1 MSYMDYNQFKAIMA
15 ENGYQKSKAV
25 DVYLDKAMH
34 YNKLIKSIKANI
46 KDKEPVIK
54 LKMEKFIKK
63 YDDARIEA
71 VWDAINV
78 AKLEKYQG
86 WKFIEDGDEFILQL
100 QIKYQGNMK
109 QATEFEKKQVELSTL
124 YEQAYKEIEKWTN
137 LEKLEKLKD

>member
-25 DVYLDKAMH
+25 DVYLNKAMH
-34 YNKLIKSIKANI
+34 YHRLAQKIVANTQ
-46 KDKEPVIK
+46 DKPVVK

-63 YDDARIEA
+63 YDDARVEA

-86 WKFIEDGDEFILQL
+86 WRFIEDGDEFILQL
-100 QIKYQGNMK
+100 QIKYQGK
-109 QATEFEKKQVELSTL
+109 LKKATDFEKKQVELSTL
-124 YEQAYKEIEKWTN
+124 YEQAYKEIGQNE
-137 LEKLEKLKD
+137 

>member
-25 DVYLDKAMH
+25 DVYLNKAMY

-46 KDKEPVIK
+46 KDKEPVVK
-54 LKMEKFIKK
+54 LKMEKFVKK

-109 QATEFEKKQVELSTL
+109 QATEFEQKQVELSTL
-124 YEQAYKEIEKWTN
+124 YEQAYKEIEK
-137 LEKLEKLKD
+137 

>member
-1 MSYMDYNQFKAIMA
+1 MSYMDYNQFKAIMS

-25 DVYLDKAMH
+25 DVYLNKAMH

-46 KDKEPVIK
+46 KDKEPVVR

-63 YDDARIEA
+63 YDDARVEA

-86 WKFIEDGDEFILQL
+86 WKFIEDGEEFILQL
-100 QIKYQGNMK
+100 QIKYQGDMK
-109 QATEFEKKQVELSTL
+109 QATEFEQKQVELSTL
-124 YEQAYKEIEKWTN
+124 YEQAYKEIEK
-137 LEKLEKLKD
+137 

>member
-25 DVYLDKAMH
+25 DVYLNKAIRYHRLAQKIVANTQDK
-34 YNKLIKSIKANI
+34 
-46 KDKEPVIK
+46 DPVVKI
-54 LKMEKFIKK
+54 KMEKFIKK

-86 WKFIEDGDEFILQL
+86 WKFIEDGEEFILQL

-109 QATEFEKKQVELSTL
+109 QATEFEQKQVELSTL
-124 YEQAYKEIEKWTN
+124 YEQAYKEIEKNEQT
-137 LEKLEKLKD
+137 

>member
-25 DVYLDKAMH
+25 DVYLNKAMH

-46 KDKEPVIK
+46 KNKEPVVK
-54 LKMEKFIKK
+54 LKIEKFVKK
-63 YDDARIEA
+63 YNEARIEA

-86 WKFIEDGDEFILQL
+86 WRFIEDGDEFILQL

-124 YEQAYKEIEKWTN
+124 YEQAYKRG
-137 LEKLEKLKD
+137 KLHD

>member
-25 DVYLDKAMH
+25 DVYLNKAMH
-34 YNKLIKSIKANI
+34 YNKLAKRLVTNTQ
-46 KDKEPVIK
+46 DKEQVVK

-109 QATEFEKKQVELSTL
+109 QATEFERKQVELSTL
-124 YEQAYKEIEKWTN
+124 YEQAYKEIEKNEQIKTS
-137 LEKLEKLKD
+137 

>member
-1 MSYMDYNQFKAIMA
+1 MSYMDYNEFKAIMA

-25 DVYLDKAMH
+25 DVYLNKAMH

-46 KDKEPVIK
+46 KDKQPIVK
-54 LKMEKFIKK
+54 VKMEKFIKMYNDK
-63 YDDARIEA
+63 RIEA

-86 WKFIEDGDEFILQL
+86 WKFIEDGEEFILQL

-109 QATEFEKKQVELSTL
+109 QATEFEQKQVELSTL
-124 YEQAYKEIEKWTN
+124 YEQAYKEMGK
-137 LEKLEKLKD
+137 

>member
-25 DVYLDKAMH
+25 DVYLNKAMH

-46 KDKEPVIK
+46 KDKEPVVK
-54 LKMEKFIKK
+54 LKMEKFIKN
-63 YDDARIEA
+63 YDDARVEE
-71 VWDAINV
+71 VWNAINV

-86 WKFIEDGDEFILQL
+86 WRFIEDGDEFILQL

-109 QATEFEKKQVELSTL
+109 QATEFEQKQVELSTL
-124 YEQAYKEIEKWTN
+124 YEQAYKEIGK
-137 LEKLEKLKD
+137 

>member
-25 DVYLDKAMH
+25 DVYLNKAMH
-34 YNKLIKSIKANI
+34 YNKLIKSIKANT
-46 KDKEPVIK
+46 KDKEPVVK

-100 QIKYQGNMK
+100 QIKYQGDMK
-109 QATEFEKKQVELSTL
+109 QATEFEQKQVELSTL
-124 YEQAYKEIEKWTN
+124 YEQAYKEIEK
-137 LEKLEKLKD
+137 

>member
-25 DVYLDKAMH
+25 DVYLNKAMH

-46 KDKEPVIK
+46 KDKEPVVK

-63 YDDARIEA
+63 YDDARVEA

-78 AKLEKYQG
+78 AKLEKCQG
-86 WKFIEDGDEFILQL
+86 WRFVEDGEEFILQL

-109 QATEFEKKQVELSTL
+109 QATEFEQKQVELSTL
-124 YEQAYKEIEKWTN
+124 YEQAYRKG
-137 LEKLEKLKD
+137 KLND

>member
-25 DVYLDKAMH
+25 DVYLNKAMH

-46 KDKEPVIK
+46 KDKEPVVK

-109 QATEFEKKQVELSTL
+109 QATEFEQRQVELATL
-124 YEQAYKEIEKWTN
+124 YEQAYKEIEK
-137 LEKLEKLKD
+137 

>member
-1 MSYMDYNQFKAIMA
+1 MDYNQFKAIMA

-25 DVYLDKAMH
+25 DVYLNKAMH
-34 YNKLIKSIKANI
+34 YNKLAKRLVTNTQ
-46 KDKEPVIK
+46 DKEQVVK

-78 AKLEKYQG
+78 AKLEKLQG

-109 QATEFEKKQVELSTL
+109 QATEFEQKQVELYTL
-124 YEQAYKEIEKWTN
+124 YEQAYKEIEK
-137 LEKLEKLKD
+137 

>member
-25 DVYLDKAMH
+25 DVYLNKAMH
-34 YNKLIKSIKANI
+34 YHRLAQKIGANTQ
-46 KDKEPVIK
+46 DKEPIVK

-63 YDDARIEA
+63 YDDARVEA

-86 WKFIEDGDEFILQL
+86 WRFIEDGDEFILQL
-100 QIKYQGNMK
+100 QIKYQGDMK
-109 QATEFEKKQVELSTL
+109 QATEFEQKQVELSTL
-124 YEQAYKEIEKWTN
+124 YEQAYKEIEK
-137 LEKLEKLKD
+137 

>member
-1 MSYMDYNQFKAIMA
+1 MSYMDYNEFKAIMA

-25 DVYLDKAMH
+25 DVYLNKAMH
-34 YNKLIKSIKANI
+34 YNKLIKSIKANT
-46 KDKEPVIK
+46 KDKEPVVK

-86 WKFIEDGDEFILQL
+86 WRFIEDGDEFILQL

-109 QATEFEKKQVELSTL
+109 QATEFEQKQVELSTL
-124 YEQAYKEIEKWTN
+124 YEQAYKEIEK
-137 LEKLEKLKD
+137 

>member
-25 DVYLDKAMH
+25 DVYLNKAMH
-34 YNKLIKSIKANI
+34 YNKLIKSINANI
-46 KDKEPVIK
+46 KDKEPVVK

-109 QATEFEKKQVELSTL
+109 QATEFERKQVELATL
-124 YEQAYKEIEKWTN
+124 YEQAYKRG
-137 LEKLEKLKD
+137 KLHD

>member
-1 MSYMDYNQFKAIMA
+1 MSYMDYNQFKAIMS

-25 DVYLDKAMH
+25 DVYLNKAMH

-46 KDKEPVIK
+46 KDKEPVVK
-54 LKMEKFIKK
+54 LKMEKFIKN
-63 YDDARIEA
+63 YDDARVEA

-86 WKFIEDGDEFILQL
+86 WKFIEDGEEFILQL

-109 QATEFEKKQVELSTL
+109 QATEFEQKQVELSTL
-124 YEQAYKEIEKWTN
+124 FEQAYKEIEK
-137 LEKLEKLKD
+137 

>member
-25 DVYLDKAMH
+25 DVYLNKAMH

-46 KDKEPVIK
+46 KDKEPVVR
-54 LKMEKFIKK
+54 LKMEKFVKK

-86 WKFIEDGDEFILQL
+86 WKFIEDGEEFILQL

-109 QATEFEKKQVELSTL
+109 QATEFEQKQVELSTL
-124 YEQAYKEIEKWTN
+124 YEQAYKEIRQ
-137 LEKLEKLKD
+137 

>member
-1 MSYMDYNQFKAIMA
+1 MSYMDYNEFKAIMA

-25 DVYLDKAMH
+25 DVYLNKAMH

-46 KDKEPVIK
+46 KDKEPVLK

-86 WKFIEDGDEFILQL
+86 WKFIEDGEEFILQL

-109 QATEFEKKQVELSTL
+109 QATEFERKQVELSTL
-124 YEQAYKEIEKWTN
+124 YEQAYKEIGQNE
-137 LEKLEKLKD
+137 

>member
-15 ENGYQKSKAV
+15 DNGYQKSKAV
-25 DVYLDKAMH
+25 DVYLNKAMH

-46 KDKEPVIK
+46 KDKEPVVK

-63 YDDARIEA
+63 YDDARVEA

-109 QATEFEKKQVELSTL
+109 QATEFEQKQVELSTL
-124 YEQAYKEIEKWTN
+124 YEQAYKEIEK
-137 LEKLEKLKD
+137 

>member
-25 DVYLDKAMH
+25 DVYLNKAMH
-34 YNKLIKSIKANI
+34 YNKLAKRLVTNTQ
-46 KDKEPVIK
+46 DKEQVVK

-63 YDDARIEA
+63 YDDTRIEA

-86 WKFIEDGDEFILQL
+86 WKFIEDGEEFILQL

-124 YEQAYKEIEKWTN
+124 YEQAYKEIGQNE
-137 LEKLEKLKD
+137 

>member
-25 DVYLDKAMH
+25 DVYLNKAMH
-34 YNKLIKSIKANI
+34 YNKLAKRLVTNTQ
-46 KDKEPVIK
+46 DKEQVVR

-86 WKFIEDGDEFILQL
+86 WRFIEDGDEFILQL

-109 QATEFEKKQVELSTL
+109 QATEFEQKQVELSTL
-124 YEQAYKEIEKWTN
+124 YEQAYKEIRQ
-137 LEKLEKLKD
+137 

>member
-25 DVYLDKAMH
+25 DVYLNKAMH

-46 KDKEPVIK
+46 KDKEPVVK
-54 LKMEKFIKK
+54 LKMEKFIKN
-63 YDDARIEA
+63 YDDARVEE
-71 VWDAINV
+71 VWNAINV

-86 WKFIEDGDEFILQL
+86 WRFIEDGEEFILNL

-109 QATEFEKKQVELSTL
+109 QATEFEQKQVELSTL
-124 YEQAYKEIEKWTN
+124 YEQAYKEIGK
-137 LEKLEKLKD
+137 